1 MPLEEY
7 NKKRQF
13 ESTPEPVGKIE
24 QEESFRFVIQR
35 HQATRLHYD
44 LRLEMEGV
52 LKSWAVPKG
61 PSMNPKDKRLAM
73 QTENHP
79 VKYLTFHGVI
89 PKGNYGAGMMDIW
102 DSGTYKIL
110 ESKYGTN
117 GVKQLEKGDLKI
129 EFFGEKIKGSFA
141 LVKTNRDQAENAWLL
156 IKKKD
161 KFATDLAYD
170 AEVLAEKTVNP
181 VKEAK
186 KLKVLSLEPDDFIKP
201 MLASP
206 AKKIFKDPNWI
217 FEYKW
222 DGYRMLSNIKNGKAT
237 IYSRNGISYNQKFK
251 KIKDELEHIPH
262 DCILD
267 GEVVVLDDDGKI
279 NFQKLQ
285 KYDSIKTKG
294 RLVYY
299 VFDLL
304 HLNGNDTTGIPLTDR
319 KSLLPKILKGLE
331 DVLLSEH
338 VEGMG
343 PTLFK
348 KAMDAG
354 MEGVM
359 AKKAESTYIPGYRTE
374 NWLKIKE
381 VNTEEAIIC
390 GYTESPAGGIF
401 GSLIL
406 GMYQNGELVHVGNV
420 GTGFAHA
427 EQKKLMTKFKKL
439 ETDKNPFDKKI
450 SLKGR
455 IPHWMKPELVCEVK
469 FLEWTKAGSMR
480 HPSYKGLR
488 IDKNPEDVVP
498 QEEKDV
504 DVGKIGNTQQ
514 AEGQPR
520 EPKETSESS
529 NSAFI
534 VNGISLSF
542 SNLEKIYWPKE
553 GLTKFDLINYYI
565 QLSDYILP
573 YLKDRPQ
580 NMHRHPN
587 GIYGQSFYQKDNEV
601 LPDWVETFPV
611 FSESSKKEINYLL
624 CQNEA
629 TLLYMANLGCI
640 EINPWNSTIQ
650 DLEKPTF
657 TVIDLDPSPKNTFEE
672 VVQVALVAEE
682 VLAMAGVTGYPKT
695 SGSTGIHIFIP
706 LNNEY
711 SYDEARDFAKILCM
725 YIQKRLPKLT
735 TLERTINKRGGKI
748 YLDFLQNR
756 RGQTLAAPYCAR
768 PKDGATVSAPLTWD
782 ELKAD
787 IKIQDFH
794 IKNMPQ
800 RLAEIG
806 DLFQPVLTETLNM
819 EASIQFLMENEK

>member
-73 QTENHP
+73 QTEDHP

-565 QLSDYILP
+565 QVSDYILP

>member
-1 MPLEEY
+1 
-7 NKKRQF
+7 
-13 ESTPEPVGKIE
+13 
-24 QEESFRFVIQR
+24 
-35 HQATRLHYD
+35 
-44 LRLEMEGV
+44 
-52 LKSWAVPKG
+52 
-61 PSMNPKDKRLAM
+61 
-73 QTENHP
+73 
-79 VKYLTFHGVI
+79 
-89 PKGNYGAGMMDIW
+89 
-102 DSGTYKIL
+102 
-110 ESKYGTN
+110 
-117 GVKQLEKGDLKI
+117 
-129 EFFGEKIKGSFA
+129 
-141 LVKTNRDQAENAWLL
+141 
-156 IKKKD
+156 
-161 KFATDLAYD
+161 
-170 AEVLAEKTVNP
+170 
-181 VKEAK
+181 
-186 KLKVLSLEPDDFIKP
+186 
-201 MLASP
+201 
-206 AKKIFKDPNWI
+206 
-217 FEYKW
+217 
-222 DGYRMLSNIKNGKAT
+222 
-237 IYSRNGISYNQKFK
+237 
-251 KIKDELEHIPH
+251 
-262 DCILD
+262 
-267 GEVVVLDDDGKI
+267 
-279 NFQKLQ
+279 
-285 KYDSIKTKG
+285 
-294 RLVYY
+294 
-299 VFDLL
+299 FDLL

-354 MEGVM
+354 MEGVV

-420 GTGFAHA
+420 GTGFSNA

-439 ETDKNPFDKKI
+439 ETDKNPFEKKI

-455 IPHWMKPELVCEVK
+455 ITHWMKPELVCEVK
-469 FLEWTKAGSMR
+469 FMAWTKAGSMR
-480 HPSYKGLR
+480 HPSYQGLR

-504 DVGKIGNTQQ
+504 DAGKIRNTTQ
-514 AEGQPR
+514 AEGPPKD
-520 EPKETSESS
+520 PKETSESS

-672 VVQVALVAEE
+672 VVQVALVAE
-682 VLAMAGVTGYPKT
+682 
-695 SGSTGIHIFIP
+695 
-706 LNNEY
+706 
-711 SYDEARDFAKILCM
+711 
-725 YIQKRLPKLT
+725 
-735 TLERTINKRGGKI
+735 
-748 YLDFLQNR
+748 
-756 RGQTLAAPYCAR
+756 
-768 PKDGATVSAPLTWD
+768 
-782 ELKAD
+782 
-787 IKIQDFH
+787 
-794 IKNMPQ
+794 
-800 RLAEIG
+800 
-806 DLFQPVLTETLNM
+806 
-819 EASIQFLMENEK
+819 

>member
-1 MPLEEY
+1 
-7 NKKRQF
+7 
-13 ESTPEPVGKIE
+13 
-24 QEESFRFVIQR
+24 VIQR

-406 GMYQNGELVHVGNV
+406 GMYQIGELVHAGNV

-427 EQKKLMTKFKKL
+427 EQK
-439 ETDKNPFDKKI
+439 
-450 SLKGR
+450 
-455 IPHWMKPELVCEVK
+455 
-469 FLEWTKAGSMR
+469 
-480 HPSYKGLR
+480 
-488 IDKNPEDVVP
+488 
-498 QEEKDV
+498 
-504 DVGKIGNTQQ
+504 
-514 AEGQPR
+514 
-520 EPKETSESS
+520 
-529 NSAFI
+529 
-534 VNGISLSF
+534 
-542 SNLEKIYWPKE
+542 
-553 GLTKFDLINYYI
+553 
-565 QLSDYILP
+565 
-573 YLKDRPQ
+573 
-580 NMHRHPN
+580 
-587 GIYGQSFYQKDNEV
+587 
-601 LPDWVETFPV
+601 
-611 FSESSKKEINYLL
+611 
-624 CQNEA
+624 
-629 TLLYMANLGCI
+629 
-640 EINPWNSTIQ
+640 
-650 DLEKPTF
+650 
-657 TVIDLDPSPKNTFEE
+657 
-672 VVQVALVAEE
+672 
-682 VLAMAGVTGYPKT
+682 
-695 SGSTGIHIFIP
+695 
-706 LNNEY
+706 
-711 SYDEARDFAKILCM
+711 
-725 YIQKRLPKLT
+725 
-735 TLERTINKRGGKI
+735 
-748 YLDFLQNR
+748 
-756 RGQTLAAPYCAR
+756 
-768 PKDGATVSAPLTWD
+768 
-782 ELKAD
+782 
-787 IKIQDFH
+787 
-794 IKNMPQ
+794 
-800 RLAEIG
+800 
-806 DLFQPVLTETLNM
+806 
-819 EASIQFLMENEK
+819 

>member
-24 QEESFRFVIQR
+24 REESFRFVIQR

-73 QTENHP
+73 QTEDHP

-161 KFATDLAYD
+161 KFAADLAYD

-319 KSLLPKILKGLE
+319 KSLLPKILEGLE

-406 GMYQNGELVHVGNV
+406 GMYQDGELVHVGNV
-420 GTGFAHA
+420 GTGFSHA

-498 QEEKDV
+498 QEEKDA
-504 DVGKIGNTQQ
+504 DVGEIRNTQQ

-529 NSAFI
+529 SSAFI

-565 QLSDYILP
+565 QVSDYILP

-611 FSESSKKEINYLL
+611 LSESSKKEINYLL

-735 TLERTINKRGGKI
+735 TLERTVNKRGGKI

>member
-73 QTENHP
+73 QTEDHP